1 MSLKPVVSLLAL
13 GLLAACGQD
22 VTPPD
27 GGATGGDAARQP
39 VATPAP
45 QVDPSRVDA
54 APGTHASLIRE
65 GGDPGYL
72 ADSSGAALYYL
83 QGNTDGSQCDTACQ
97 QVWPPVMLG
106 SGEQPVTGPG
116 VQQPAVGSMQ
126 TTAGTRQLT
135 YHGHPLYR
143 YGGDRGARTTTGNE
157 VKDQWGQWYLMGVD
171 GQPAPSTSSSSGGT
185 PAGAPGSRGQA
196 TGTSQ
201 AGQQD
206 QAQPSQATQ
215 ATSSDR

>member
-1 MSLKPVVSLLAL
+1 MTLKPVASLLAL

-27 GGATGGDAARQP
+27 GGATGGDAARQT
-39 VATPAP
+39 AATTPAP
-45 QVDPSRVDA
+45 ARVDPSRVDA
-54 APGTHASLIRE
+54 APGTHASVIRE
-65 GGDPGYL
+65 GADPGYL

-83 QGNTDGSQCDTACQ
+83 EGNTDGSQCDTACQ

-106 SGEQPVTGPG
+106 SGEEPVAGPG

-126 TTAGTRQLT
+126 TASGPRQLT

-143 YGGDRGARTTTGNE
+143 YAGDRGARTTTGNE

-171 GQPAPSTSSSSGGT
+171 GQPAPSSAGTDGRVSGAASASGR
-185 PAGAPGSRGQA
+185 PAGAAPGPQDGASQG
-196 TGTSQ
+196 TG
-201 AGQQD
+201 A
-206 QAQPSQATQ
+206 
-215 ATSSDR
+215 SSSNP

>member
-13 GLLAACGQD
+13 GVLAACGQD

-39 VATPAP
+39 VAPATQ

-83 QGNTDGSQCDTACQ
+83 EGNTDGSQCDTACQ

-106 SGEQPVTGPG
+106 SGEEPVAGPG

-126 TTAGTRQLT
+126 TAAGSRQLT

-143 YGGDRGARTTTGNE
+143 YAGDRGARTTTGNE
-157 VKDQWGQWYLMGVD
+157 VKDQWGQWYLMGAD
-171 GQPAPSTSSSSGGT
+171 GQPAPSTTAGGT
-185 PAGAPGSRGQA
+185 AAGAPWARGQA

-206 QAQPSQATQ
+206 QAQPATATP